1 MLSWPQFVLHINFH
15 SMSIDM
21 RLTIEQIK
29 QEYAVPAT
37 YGDMM
42 VKRGWLGNP
51 SNSTDYEVIVSEYWH
66 KLLCLRAAWDK
77 INLRD
82 LTDEQAQLLSD
93 ELYDIDRIKQLKEE
107 IHVKVGEL
115 EALVNKWE
123 LSEELE
129 CFNFPAT
136 YYAST
141 KSWSTE

>member
-1 MLSWPQFVLHINFH
+1 
-15 SMSIDM
+15 M

-29 QEYAVPAT
+29 QEYAVPAD

-51 SNSTDYEVIVSEYWH
+51 SHSTDYEVIVSEYWR
-66 KLLCLRAAWDK
+66 KLLCLRSAWDK

-93 ELYDIDRIKQLKEE
+93 ELHDTDRINELKEE
-107 IHVKVGEL
+107 IHSRVSEL
-115 EALVNKWE
+115 ETLANKWNI
-123 LSEELE
+123 SPELE

-136 YYAST
+136 YYSST
-141 KSWSTE
+141 KQWSTE